1 MRQSFT
7 TALLL
12 GVMLFAGT
20 AHAQY
25 AWLDAKGVR
34 QYSDQPPPVDT
45 PASKILKT
53 PRGMAVAATTPP
65 ADATAAAPTKA
76 APTLADREADYRKR
90 HAAAEDAQKKA
101 ATASQNADARRANCA
116 AAAKNKEQLDT
127 GRRLRSAQNVVLTE
141 ADKARQQAENAKV
154 LQDCKSAPAA

>member
-1 MRQSFT
+1 MRHSIT

-12 GVMLFAGT
+12 GVTLFAGT

-53 PRGMAVAATTPP
+53 PRGIAIAANAPP
-65 ADATAAAPTKA
+65 ADATAAAPVTAKA
-76 APTLADREADYRKR
+76 APTLAEREADYRKR
-90 HAAAEDAQKKA
+90 HAAAEESDKKA
-101 ATASQNADARRANCA
+101 AAASQNAEAKRAGCA
-116 AAAKNKEQLDT
+116 AAAKNKAQLDT
-127 GRRLRSAQNVVLTE
+127 GRRARTTDNVVMTE
-141 ADKARQQAENAKV
+141 ADKAREQANIAKV
-154 LQDCKSAPAA
+154 LQDCK